1 MSQKAQV
8 TPAQVDS
15 HLENEAQV
23 AMLKVEKLRGQYGE
37 DLPSLRALDIDT
49 LRRSSSLR
57 SKILSMDYQFFH
69 ENATPEG
76 SFKRQYKDQREEFV
90 AGIQSGK
97 QSAIYADMVQ
107 ANKAAD
113 ESQAVYDEYNRG
125 QEGLDYVYHRDG
137 TRVIEKVDTK
147 KLQEEIMD
155 ELRELA
161 KSDPE
166 QAIKFREFF
175 LSNDTYVEKGLANVI
190 PDDEIEY
197 YPGSIK
203 GPDPEDDPEA
213 YSKWFATH

>member
-1 MSQKAQV
+1 
-8 TPAQVDS
+8 
-15 HLENEAQV
+15 
-23 AMLKVEKLRGQYGE
+23 
-37 DLPSLRALDIDT
+37 
-49 LRRSSSLR
+49 
-57 SKILSMDYQFFH
+57 
-69 ENATPEG
+69 
-76 SFKRQYKDQREEFV
+76 
-90 AGIQSGK
+90 
-97 QSAIYADMVQ
+97 
-107 ANKAAD
+107 
-113 ESQAVYDEYNRG
+113 
-125 QEGLDYVYHRDG
+125 
-137 TRVIEKVDTK
+137 
-147 KLQEEIMD
+147 MD